1 MSVVEH
7 LPSILRPRAQSAEQQ
22 KTFNNILYRNRQK
35 SNTKIPTEAQE
46 SQNRQYNSEQ
56 KEKFWRYHNAQIQT
70 ALQSHSNKNSMALAQ
85 KQICRQWNQVKDQE
99 IRSHCYSHVIF
110 HNVFKNI
117 MLDERHPLLEMVQ
130 GNRIST

>member
-1 MSVVEH
+1 
-7 LPSILRPRAQSAEQQ
+7 
-22 KTFNNILYRNRQK
+22 
-35 SNTKIPTEAQE
+35 
-46 SQNRQYNSEQ
+46 
-56 KEKFWRYHNAQIQT
+56 
-70 ALQSHSNKNSMALAQ
+70 MAMAQ

-130 GNRIST
+130 GNRISTWIKLELDTYLSFCTKINWETSRTSI